1 MMEKLQENL
10 IMTKIFKLTKHHADE
25 VIYKEAGNT
34 VQSLIRKWKKA
45 F

>member
-1 MMEKLQENL
+1 MMEKLQENF

-25 VIYKEAGNT
+25 VINKEAGNT
-34 VQSLIRKWKKA
+34 VQSLIRKRKKA